1 MSKKD
6 MIEQLRRRLASNDRW
21 ALRALMRIYQNQ
33 TADEQCREATIE
45 RNGIGFTGPDAEI
58 LTSFA
63 RQYQRRGSLS
73 ERQMIILRRRIPA
86 YARQIVQGRSCKADR
101 ARQRHHAPRGVFF
114 QHVNYASCGAQCLN
128 PKTSPPCPHEPT
140 LKSNCHPMPP
150 PPMIIATRAAAGGT
164 AMKKNRHLTSATSCS
179 RSLVMISTR

>member
-6 MIEQLRRRLASNDRW
+6 MIEQLRHRLASSDRW

-63 RQYQRRGSLS
+63 RQYQRRGVLS

-86 YARQIVQGRSCKADR
+86 YARQIVQGSDTTRIEA
-101 ARQRHHAPRGVFF
+101 AL
-114 QHVNYASCGAQCLN
+114 CG
-128 PKTSPPCPHEPT
+128 
-140 LKSNCHPMPP
+140 
-150 PPMIIATRAAAGGT
+150 IATTQAAEPVA
-164 AMKKNRHLTSATSCS
+164 
-179 RSLVMISTR
+179 

>member
-6 MIEQLRRRLASNDRW
+6 MIEQLRQRLASNDRW
-21 ALRALMRIYQNQ
+21 ALRALMRIYHNQ

-63 RQYQRRGSLS
+63 RQYQRRGCLS

-86 YARQIVQGRSCKADR
+86 YARQIVQGSDTTRLEAAFSGASTTQAAEQR
-101 ARQRHHAPRGVFF
+101 A
-114 QHVNYASCGAQCLN
+114 
-128 PKTSPPCPHEPT
+128 
-140 LKSNCHPMPP
+140 
-150 PPMIIATRAAAGGT
+150 
-164 AMKKNRHLTSATSCS
+164 
-179 RSLVMISTR
+179 

>member
-6 MIEQLRRRLASNDRW
+6 MIEQLRQHLASNDRW
-21 ALRALMRIYQNQ
+21 ALRALMRIYKNQ

-73 ERQMIILRRRIPA
+73 PKQIIILRRRIPA
-86 YARQIVQGRSCKADR
+86 YARQIVQGSDTTRLEAAFSSTANTQ
-101 ARQRHHAPRGVFF
+101 AA
-114 QHVNYASCGAQCLN
+114 
-128 PKTSPPCPHEPT
+128 EPQ
-140 LKSNCHPMPP
+140 S
-150 PPMIIATRAAAGGT
+150 
-164 AMKKNRHLTSATSCS
+164 
-179 RSLVMISTR
+179 

>member
-6 MIEQLRRRLASNDRW
+6 MIEQLRHRLASNDRW

-33 TADEQCREATIE
+33 TADEQCQETTIE

-63 RQYQRRGSLS
+63 RQYQRRGGLS

-86 YARQIVQGRSCKADR
+86 YARQIVQGSDTTRLEAAFSNTITTQA
-101 ARQRHHAPRGVFF
+101 AEPHA
-114 QHVNYASCGAQCLN
+114 
-128 PKTSPPCPHEPT
+128 
-140 LKSNCHPMPP
+140 
-150 PPMIIATRAAAGGT
+150 
-164 AMKKNRHLTSATSCS
+164 
-179 RSLVMISTR
+179 

>member
-6 MIEQLRRRLASNDRW
+6 MIEQLRHRLASNDRW
-21 ALRALMRIYQNQ
+21 ALRALMRIYHNQ
-33 TADEQCREATIE
+33 TADEQNSESTIE

-86 YARQIVQGRSCKADR
+86 YARQIVQGSD
-101 ARQRHHAPRGVFF
+101 
-114 QHVNYASCGAQCLN
+114 
-128 PKTSPPCPHEPT
+128 T
-140 LKSNCHPMPP
+140 
-150 PPMIIATRAAAGGT
+150 TRIEAALCGT
-164 AMKKNRHLTSATSCS
+164 ATTQAAELIA
-179 RSLVMISTR
+179 

>member
-6 MIEQLRRRLASNDRW
+6 MIEQLRQRLASNDRW
-21 ALRALMRIYQNQ
+21 ALRALMRIYHNQ
-33 TADEQCREATIE
+33 TADEQNSESTIE

-86 YARQIVQGRSCKADR
+86 YARQIVQGSD
-101 ARQRHHAPRGVFF
+101 
-114 QHVNYASCGAQCLN
+114 
-128 PKTSPPCPHEPT
+128 T
-140 LKSNCHPMPP
+140 
-150 PPMIIATRAAAGGT
+150 TRIEAALCGT
-164 AMKKNRHLTSATSCS
+164 ATTQAAEP
-179 RSLVMISTR
+179 IA

>member
-6 MIEQLRRRLASNDRW
+6 MIEQLRHRLASNDRW
-21 ALRALMRIYQNQ
+21 ALRALIRIYQNQ

-63 RQYQRRGSLS
+63 RQYQRRGGLS

-86 YARQIVQGRSCKADR
+86 YARQIVQGGDTTRIEVAL
-101 ARQRHHAPRGVFF
+101 
-114 QHVNYASCGAQCLN
+114 CGTVTTQPA
-128 PKTSPPCPHEPT
+128 EPV
-140 LKSNCHPMPP
+140 
-150 PPMIIATRAAAGGT
+150 A
-164 AMKKNRHLTSATSCS
+164 
-179 RSLVMISTR
+179 

>member
-6 MIEQLRRRLASNDRW
+6 MIEQLRHRLASNDRW

-33 TADEQCREATIE
+33 TADEQNSESTIE

-73 ERQMIILRRRIPA
+73 PKQMIILRRRIPA
-86 YARQIVQGRSCKADR
+86 YARQIVQGSDTTRIEA
-101 ARQRHHAPRGVFF
+101 AL
-114 QHVNYASCGAQCLN
+114 CGT
-128 PKTSPPCPHEPT
+128 KTTQAAEPV
-140 LKSNCHPMPP
+140 
-150 PPMIIATRAAAGGT
+150 A
-164 AMKKNRHLTSATSCS
+164 
-179 RSLVMISTR
+179 

>member
-6 MIEQLRRRLASNDRW
+6 MIEQLRHRLASNDRW
-21 ALRALMRIYQNQ
+21 ALRALLRIYQNQ

-86 YARQIVQGRSCKADR
+86 YARQIVQGSDTTRIEA
-101 ARQRHHAPRGVFF
+101 AL
-114 QHVNYASCGAQCLN
+114 CGNATTQAA
-128 PKTSPPCPHEPT
+128 EPV
-140 LKSNCHPMPP
+140 
-150 PPMIIATRAAAGGT
+150 A
-164 AMKKNRHLTSATSCS
+164 
-179 RSLVMISTR
+179 